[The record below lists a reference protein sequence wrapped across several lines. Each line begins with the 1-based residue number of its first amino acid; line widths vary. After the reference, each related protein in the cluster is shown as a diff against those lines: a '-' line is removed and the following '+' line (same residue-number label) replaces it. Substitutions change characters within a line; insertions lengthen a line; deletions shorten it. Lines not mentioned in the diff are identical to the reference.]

1 MLPPQFADLEHF
13 APKWCRETEEERYS
27 LRLGATMDEL
37 QDFYD
42 AALPLGEEAQA
53 YLDKFDLYDL
63 PDQELNLLRLM
74 FALIVIVFPVEA
86 FRQAKVP
93 DTGSTYLTR
102 RSIPVPEP
110 TSA

>member
-1 MLPPQFADLEHF
+1 MSETAMLPPQFASLERF

-53 YLDKFDLYDL
+53 YLDKFDLTSPFGFIQGIIGTPRTYGL
-63 PDQELNLLRLM
+63 
-74 FALIVIVFPVEA
+74 EA
-86 FRQAKVP
+86 NYRF
-93 DTGSTYLTR
+93 
-102 RSIPVPEP
+102 
-110 TSA
+110 